1 MKKSKIKEWYE
12 FICNTIKKAKM
23 ENIDEYS
30 SQCSYYTILS
40 FIPFLILLLTLIQYT
55 GVSQEAFF
63 NVISNIIPKSMNDI
77 VIKIVKEVYS
87 KSLGTISISIIFT
100 IWPAGKGL
108 YALSKGLHKMY
119 NNKEDVDNTN
129 YFLLRLRAVAST
141 IIFIVFL
148 VLGLVALVF
157 SNSLLSII
165 QQKFGILENFSVF
178 GEILVKLFLLC
189 ITIILFA
196 CVYKF
201 MPKHKVS
208 FKSQL
213 YGATFGAIA
222 LNIVSFVFAKYLDI
236 FKNFSITYGSLTT
249 LMLVMMWT
257 YSCFYTV
264 FLGAKL
270 NKLISKTKFKGRKKK
285 VE

>member
-222 LNIVSFVFAKYLDI
+222 LNIVSFVFARYI
-236 FKNFSITYGSLTT
+236 
-249 LMLVMMWT
+249 
-257 YSCFYTV
+257 
-264 FLGAKL
+264 
-270 NKLISKTKFKGRKKK
+270 
-285 VE
+285 